1 MTYYELVT
9 QYYAID
15 NDYIK
20 NIKGRNATTFEESYI
35 YQNDIIEI
43 LEGNFYKVSRSVIDG
58 EVNVCSLKDKFSE
71 SRYPNIINSINKFSG
86 LCWDIYLELNDL
98 NVKIKKCSLAAFND
112 YCQEFTT
119 LENKYDLSKRIFGNK
134 SESYCDNIDAISAKK
149 SDINILQGKI
159 DDYQGGG
166 PIEYNSWNT
175 KISTLEK
182 EIDDLESENKSHLL
196 FMEYHLRKMEDA
208 LDGLKTLLNEALR
221 KTTV

>member
-1 MTYYELVT
+1 MNYDDLVT
-9 QYYAID
+9 KYNAID

-35 YQNDIIEI
+35 YQNDITEI
-43 LEGNFYKVSRSVIDG
+43 LSGNFYKVSRSVIEG

-119 LENKYDLSKRIFGNK
+119 LENKYDLSKRVFDNK
-134 SESYCDNIDAISAKK
+134 SKSYCGNIDTISDKK
-149 SDINILQGKI
+149 SDIDTLQKKI
-159 DDYQGGG
+159 DNYQGGE
-166 PIEYNSWNT
+166 PIELNNWKT
-175 KISTLEK
+175 KISTLEN
-182 EIDDLESENKSHLL
+182 EINGLESENKSHLL
-196 FMEYHLRKMEDA
+196 FMEYHLSKMAEA
-208 LDGLKTLLNEALR
+208 LDGLKILFNEALR
-221 KTTV
+221 KNTV